1 MSENQAKVEPQ
12 PLLLG
17 ELIQSND
24 TAQIKAVF
32 DQSSPVDITRMISG
46 IAKPDQIRLLEIL
59 GPEESAHLIS
69 KISGLGTGNL
79 VTQLPTPQALWP
91 AS

>member
-1 MSENQAKVEPQ
+1 MFEDQVKDQPQ

-17 ELIQSND
+17 EFIQSND

-46 IAKPDQIRLLEIL
+46 IAKPDQIRFLEIL
-59 GPEESAHLIS
+59 GRRNPLILFR
-69 KISGLGTGNL
+69 KYPIWARE
-79 VTQLPTPQALWP
+79 V
-91 AS
+91 